1 MSELNNPLFEDQ
13 KEFLE
18 RQKQEYKNALLNDV
32 TELKQQSQKVGK
44 TLLIAGGAL
53 AGVWLVSSMFRGKK
67 KSSKRLKAPQA
78 PLLLNPP
85 AYRSADD
92 VVQPDGSLNYA
103 DALHQAPGH
112 SQTTGEYAKAH
123 TTKTHEPSALVE
135 IANAFF
141 QSDMAK
147 ALSQQLTAFL
157 LVYLTKKAEEF
168 LHADKNSDIAVSN
181 EPETR
186 DIDFSYHEE
195 DAV

>member
-18 RQKQEYKNALLNDV
+18 RQKQEYKNALLSDV
-32 TELKQQSQKVGK
+32 TDLKQQSQKIGK

-53 AGVWLVSSMFRGKK
+53 AGMWMVSSMFRGKK
-67 KSSKRLKAPQA
+67 KTSKRLKSSKA
-78 PLLLNPP
+78 PLLLSPP
-85 AYRSADD
+85 AYRSAED
-92 VVQPDGSLNYA
+92 VVQPDGSLNYEG
-103 DALHQAPGH
+103 ALHQAAGH
-112 SQTTGEYAKAH
+112 TQTPGEYAKQH
-123 TTKTHEPSALVE
+123 TTKTHEPSTLE
-135 IANAFF
+135 NIATAFF

-157 LVYLTKKAEEF
+157 LVYLTKKAEEY
-168 LHADKNSDIAVSN
+168 LHVPKNSDIAVSN

>member
-32 TELKQQSQKVGK
+32 TDLKQQSQKIGK
-44 TLLIAGGAL
+44 TVLIAGGAL
-53 AGVWLVSSMFRGKK
+53 AGVWLVSTMFRGKK
-67 KSSKRLKAPQA
+67 KSSKRLKTGKA
-78 PLLLNPP
+78 PLLLSPP
-85 AYRSADD
+85 AYKSADD

-103 DALHQAPGH
+103 DALHQAPGNIN
-112 SQTTGEYAKAH
+112 TTAEYAKAH
-123 TTKTHEPSALVE
+123 TTQTHEPSALVD

-147 ALSQQLTAFL
+147 ALTQQLTAFL
-157 LVYLTKKAEEF
+157 LVYLTKKAEEY
-168 LHADKNSDIAVSN
+168 LQEPKNSDIAVSN

>member
-18 RQKQEYKNALLNDV
+18 RQKEEYKNALLSDV

-53 AGVWLVSSMFRGKK
+53 AGVWLVSAMFRGKK
-67 KSSKRLKAPQA
+67 KSSKRLKGHQA
-78 PLLLNPP
+78 PRLLTPP
-85 AYRSADD
+85 AYQSVDN

-103 DALHQAPGH
+103 QALHEAESYNAGPH
-112 SQTTGEYAKAH
+112 ATASR
-123 TTKTHEPSALVE
+123 EPSAVE
-135 IANAFF
+135 SIATAFF

-147 ALSQQLTAFL
+147 AISQQLTAFL

-168 LHADKNSDIAVSN
+168 LQVPKNNDIAVSN

-195 DAV
+195 DAI

>member
-18 RQKQEYKNALLNDV
+18 RQKQEYKNALLSDV
-32 TELKQQSQKVGK
+32 TDLKQQSQKVGK

-53 AGVWLVSSMFRGKK
+53 AGLWVVSSMFRGKK
-67 KSSKRLKAPQA
+67 KTDKRLKAGKA
-78 PLLLNPP
+78 PLLLSPP

-92 VVQPDGSLNYA
+92 VVRPDGTLDYA
-103 DALHQAPGH
+103 SALHEPSH
-112 SQTTGEYAKAH
+112 TQTTGEYTKGYKAR
-123 TTKTHEPSALVE
+123 THEPSAIE
-135 IANAFF
+135 NIATAFF
-141 QSDMAK
+141 NSDMAK

-168 LHADKNSDIAVSN
+168 LHVPKNSDIAVSN

>member
-1 MSELNNPLFEDQ
+1 MSELNNPLFDDQ
-13 KEFLE
+13 REFLE
-18 RQKQEYKNALLNDV
+18 RQKQEYKNALLSDV

-67 KSSKRLKAPQA
+67 KSSKRLKPGKT
-78 PLLLNPP
+78 PLLLTPP
-85 AYRSADD
+85 AYQSTDD
-92 VVQPDGSLNYA
+92 LVQPDGSLDYT
-103 DALHQAPGH
+103 DAVHQAQAYGTRP
-112 SQTTGEYAKAH
+112 SATGSR
-123 TTKTHEPSALVE
+123 EPSAVE
-135 IANAFF
+135 SIATAFF

-168 LHADKNSDIAVSN
+168 LHVPKNSDIAVSN

-186 DIDFSYHEE
+186 DIDFAYHEE

>member
-13 KEFLE
+13 REFLE

-32 TELKQQSQKVGK
+32 TDLKQQSQKIGK
-44 TLLIAGGAL
+44 TVLIAGGAL
-53 AGVWLVSSMFRGKK
+53 AGVWLVSTMFRGKK
-67 KSSKRLKAPQA
+67 KSSKRLKARPA
-78 PLLLNPP
+78 PLLLN
-85 AYRSADD
+85 AHANRTADD

-103 DALHQAPGH
+103 DALHQAHDYTAGQPA
-112 SQTTGEYAKAH
+112 SAQATTAR
-123 TTKTHEPSALVE
+123 EPSAIE
-135 IANAFF
+135 SIATAFF